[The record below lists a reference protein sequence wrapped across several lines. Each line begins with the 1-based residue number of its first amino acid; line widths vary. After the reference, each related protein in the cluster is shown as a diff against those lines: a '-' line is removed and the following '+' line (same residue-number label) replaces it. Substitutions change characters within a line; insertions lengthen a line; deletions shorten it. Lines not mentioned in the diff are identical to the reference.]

1 MSDDQLLEAHQKR
14 RSSKAFQVLYDR
26 MSPRIRAWV
35 CTFSRRYDLRR
46 PEADDLYSD
55 VALRILK
62 STRAYDPALGNASS
76 YLYGLTRHAVFDF
89 LKNKTRH
96 RAKLLGGVDPRAP
109 RPAEKELPEEVR
121 ALRRELARLDARG
134 RNVVLMRVEEGRS
147 LKQIASALKMTVP
160 QTRMCYRQ
168 AVARLRRML
177 GRIPTSHGLL
187 CSKKPISSR

>member
-35 CTFSRRYDLRR
+35 CTFSRRYGLGRS
-46 PEADDLYSD
+46 EADDLYSD

-62 STRAYDPALGNASS
+62 STRAYDPVLGNANC

-96 RAKLLGGVDPRAP
+96 RAKLLGGADPRAP
-109 RPAEKELPEEVR
+109 QPAEKELSEEVR

-168 AVARLRRML
+168 AVARSGVCLPML
-177 GRIPTSHGLL
+177 PQDSLSCHKRGA
-187 CSKKPISSR
+187 

>member
-1 MSDDQLLEAHQKR
+1 
-14 RSSKAFQVLYDR
+14 

-35 CTFSRRYDLRR
+35 CTFSRRYDLGR

-62 STRAYDPALGNASS
+62 STRAYDPALGNASC

-96 RAKLLGGVDPRAP
+96 RAKLLGGVDPGAP
-109 RPAEKELPEEVR
+109 RPAEKELPEEVLV
-121 ALRRELARLDARG
+121 LRRELARLDARD
-134 RNVVLMRVEEGRS
+134 RNVVLMRVEEERS

-168 AVARLRRML
+168 TVARLRRTL
-177 GRIPTSHGLL
+177 ACIPSRHGL
-187 CSKKPISSR
+187 SRRKRPLRRGRSIDG